1 MAAATTAAGEAAV
14 VLEEATGMAAEL
26 EVEVEE
32 AEEQEAG
39 ASAAAV
45 VVVVTVVAAG
55 VLGDVVASMLCL
67 CVNQGSRHVLHARG
81 GRGEWKRGTETET
94 LSKHYTTKHTNTTQT
109 L

>member
-32 AEEQEAG
+32 ADEQG
-39 ASAAAV
+39 AAAAAV

-67 CVNQGSRHVLHARG
+67 CVNQGSRHVLHARR

-94 LSKHYTTKHTNTTQT
+94 LSKHYTTKHTNTTHT
-109 L
+109 LS